1 MNNNKLETIT
11 NLFEGSQIRS
21 IWDSEKEDYF
31 FSVVDVIS
39 ALTGSNN
46 PRNYWNMLKK
56 RLSEEEKSE
65 LYTKCVQL
73 KMKSSK
79 DGKMYAT
86 DTLDTK
92 DILRLIE
99 SVPSPKAEPFKLW
112 LASLGSERIDEV
124 FNPELAIDRAI
135 NYYRKKGYVDEWIE
149 ARIKGI
155 FNRKKLTDAWK
166 DAGVTEGYEY
176 AQLTNEIYK
185 EWSGMTAKEY
195 KNFKGLRK
203 ESLRDNMSDLE
214 VALNDLG
221 EIATR
226 ELVKEHKPHGLKAN
240 KEMAKAGGNVA
251 KVAKDNLEEKLGK
264 PVITKQNNLGY
275 KYVDNEK
282 LIEAEKWAITFAR
295 QRLIDML

>member
-21 IWDSEKEDYF
+21 VWDNNKEDYY

-39 ALTGSNN
+39 ALTTGDYQKS
-46 PRNYWNMLKK
+46 RNYWKWLKGK
-56 RLSEEEKSE
+56 LIDEGSE
-65 LYTKCVQL
+65 LVSKTNQL
-73 KMKSSK
+73 KMKAQ
-79 DGKMYAT
+79 DGKMRDT
-86 DTLDTK
+86 DVLDTK
-92 DILRLIE
+92 GILRLIE

-124 FNPELAIDRAI
+124 FDPERAI
-135 NYYRKKGYVDEWIE
+135 ARGIDYYRKKGYDDAWIE
-149 ARIKGI
+149 ARIKGMI
-155 FNRKKLTDAWK
+155 NRKKLTDVWK

-214 VALNDLG
+214 VALTDLG

-226 ELVKEHKPHGLKAN
+226 ELVKTHKPHGLKEN
-240 KEMAKAGGNVA
+240 KEMAKRGGKIA
-251 KVAKDNLEEKLGK
+251 KNTRDNLEQELGK
-264 PVITKQNNLGY
+264 PVITNENHLGY
-275 KYVDNEK
+275 QYIDEK
-282 LIEAEKWAITFAR
+282 QIEYKEKIG
-295 QRLIDML
+295 

>member
-11 NLFEGSQIRS
+11 NLFEGAQIRS
-21 IWDSEKEDYF
+21 VWDNNKEDYY

-39 ALTGSNN
+39 ALTTGDYQKS
-46 PRNYWNMLKK
+46 RNYWKWLKGK
-56 RLSEEEKSE
+56 LIDEGSE
-65 LYTKCVQL
+65 LVSKTNQL
-73 KMKSSK
+73 KMKAQ
-79 DGKMYAT
+79 DGKFRET
-86 DTLDTK
+86 DVLDTK
-92 DILRLIE
+92 GILRLIE

-124 FNPELAIDRAI
+124 FDPEIAIARGID
-135 NYYRKKGYVDEWIE
+135 YYRKKGYSDEWIE
-149 ARIKGI
+149 ARIKGMI
-155 FNRKKLTDAWK
+155 NRKKLTDAWK
-166 DAGVTEGYEY
+166 DAGITEGYEFGV
-176 AQLTNEIYK
+176 LTNEIYK

-214 VALNDLG
+214 VALTDLG

-226 ELVKEHKPHGLKAN
+226 ELVKTHKPHGLKEN

-282 LIEAEKWAITFAR
+282 LITEKN
-295 QRLIDML
+295 